1 MDCRSVENATRST
14 EEWGASWRLTRMNAK
29 LEIHR
34 KFSFLAWVRQV
45 HVWIG
50 PAGHHGPIVLICGLV
65 GFAAGIVR
73 LAALIQGIFDLHRM
87 SKGEMDPAGRTL
99 TIIGMILGGLGFLL
113 NVGLIVT
120 ILVLHISLF

>member
-1 MDCRSVENATRST
+1 VGAPGSRLDRWSRSC
-14 EEWGASWRLTRMNAK
+14 G
-29 LEIHR
+29 HR
-34 KFSFLAWVRQV
+34 KRENGQYGSPSREDGSRLAGDA
-45 HVWIG
+45 G

-65 GFAAGIVR
+65 GFAVGIVG

-87 SKGEMDPAGRTL
+87 SKGEMDPTGRAL

-120 ILVLHISLF
+120 ILVLHISPF